1 MDEGER
7 LMHTIRL
14 RRPWCKSIE
23 TGSVP
28 LRVDVPELN
37 VETTTSEEQQTS
49 TYRRSFNTPSGLSDS
64 SRVYLRVDGWEGC
77 LEFATLNGSPLV
89 VGKSK
94 INAEITD
101 LLKPN
106 NQITISLADRG
117 GQPAR
122 LSGEVTLAID
132 DNG

>member
-23 TGSVP
+23 TGGVP

-37 VETTTSEEQQTS
+37 VETASSEQQTS
-49 TYRRSFNTPSGLSDS
+49 TYRRSFNIPSGLRDS
-64 SRVYLRVDGWEGC
+64 SRIYLRVDGWEGC
-77 LEFATLNGSPLV
+77 LESATLNGSPLDI
-89 VGKSK
+89 GKSK

-106 NQITISLADRG
+106 NQITISLTGSG

-132 DNG
+132 DDT

>member
-1 MDEGER
+1 
-7 LMHTIRL
+7 MHIIRL

-23 TGSVP
+23 TGGTP
-28 LRVDVPELN
+28 LQIDVPELN
-37 VETTTSEEQQTS
+37 VEPTTNEQQQTS
-49 TYRRSFNTPSGLSDS
+49 TYRRSFNIPSGLRDS

-77 LEFATLNGSPLV
+77 LESATLNGSPLD
-89 VGKSK
+89 VGQSK

-106 NQITISLADRG
+106 NQITISLTGRG